1 MFIRTR
7 HIFQCYR
14 YVLKRISRL
23 VITKITAICQG
34 EKQAIYQTAQL
45 EIIVVFLFNSIS
57 MVNDKKKRIL
67 SCLVTL
73 YMFFDR
79 KSLDNSR
86 RTAKKKK
93 RNGDHHMSMQKKKP
107 RNTQAKRT
115 DYEYSQLCR

>member
-1 MFIRTR
+1 
-7 HIFQCYR
+7 
-14 YVLKRISRL
+14 

-93 RNGDHHMSMQKKKP
+93 RNGDHHMSMQKKEAEKHTSEKN
-107 RNTQAKRT
+107 R
-115 DYEYSQLCR
+115 L